1 MKIEKG
7 VKLDALPGAA
17 NLVDGKPTIFLLLRF
32 FGCRITK
39 VILWNICEQ
48 YQQIQQ
54 AGGQIVAVVQSCQE
68 VLDRE
73 LKQWRIPF
81 PLISDPEQIWYKMF
95 DVSLAENQEQMLK
108 GSAAIITEAERLGL
122 EKGEAEGN
130 PLQLPATMLVDG
142 NRIVQYIR
150 YGECGMDVPDPEDMI
165 GLLQKL

>member
-7 VKLDALPGAA
+7 MKLNTLPGAA
-17 NLVDGKPTIFLLLRF
+17 TLVDGKPTIFLFLRF

-39 VILWNICEQ
+39 VTLWRICEQ

-54 AGGQIVAVVQSCQE
+54 AGGQVIAVVQSRQE
-68 VLDRE
+68 VLDQSLE
-73 LKQWRIPF
+73 HWQIPF
-81 PLISDPEQIWYKMF
+81 PLIADQEQRWYKEF
-95 DVSLAENQEQMLK
+95 NVLPAENQEQILK
-108 GSAAIITEAERLGL
+108 GSAAIIAEAERLGL
-122 EKGEAEGN
+122 EKGEPEGN